1 MKSKILSKENKKI
14 NNNLYAFIIFIALG
28 ALFIAIGIYENN
40 KLTNSYT
47 YLNDVI
53 VNKNNESNINDYLD
67 ITFVPYSFAKYEDD
81 SNHSF
86 YIAYDNRYY
95 YIVYLSD
102 SIYNE
107 LNEIK
112 NFDIVTLYGTT
123 QEIPDNVK
131 ELATLVYNN
140 KTEIEDQITLDDFNR
155 YFGGVYLNN
164 VTIYK
169 QNIDFYII
177 SIIPFCKALI
187 FLITF
192 IYKKI
197 RLINKILKNS

>member
-1 MKSKILSKENKKI
+1 MKSKILSKESKKI
-14 NNNLYAFIIFIALG
+14 NNYLYAFIIFIALG

-40 KLTNSYT
+40 KFTNSYT

-53 VNKNNESNINDYLD
+53 VNKNNESNINAYLD
-67 ITFVPYSFAKYEDD
+67 ITSVPYSFAKYEDD

-112 NFDIVTLYGTT
+112 NFDIV
-123 QEIPDNVK
+123 K
-131 ELATLVYNN
+131 
-140 KTEIEDQITLDDFNR
+140 
-155 YFGGVYLNN
+155 
-164 VTIYK
+164 
-169 QNIDFYII
+169 
-177 SIIPFCKALI
+177 
-187 FLITF
+187 
-192 IYKKI
+192 
-197 RLINKILKNS
+197 